1 MCRMRSIRDTA
12 KYFRELDPE
21 TELTEF
27 TIRQMIKEG
36 TIPAVKTGTKFL
48 INLDQLLAM
57 FGSPD
62 ASAKLGAGAMDQF
75 VINK

>member
-1 MCRMRSIRDTA
+1 MNKQNKGVRCRMRSIRDTA

-48 INLDQLLAM
+48 INLDQLLAL
-57 FGSPD
+57 FGSPEPMED
-62 ASAKLGAGAMDQF
+62 ETK
-75 VINK
+75 